1 MPDGTIPTE
10 NGGILHANGDIAIED
25 DPSQDLA
32 TRISASAKV
41 REIRISPDGAHVVY
55 QNQHQYKLTAS
66 VETSLWVAQTDV
78 PESTR
83 LLTGGGFFNG
93 GTVFHPDGKRIV
105 FLSDRE
111 SPGKAGT
118 MYMLEFATAGP
129 DTEPEKID
137 TGGKTVQGFDLS
149 PDGAWITFLSPAD
162 TSEAHAA
169 RVKDKDDGK
178 VYGEKVGLS
187 RIMLY
192 NFATGETSALKG
204 VRDDMQVESATW
216 SPDSK
221 EILYRM
227 RENKGVEYSEMPIV
241 VERIPISGENP
252 VPIPV
257 ATYPRS
263 PSGQS
268 LWLASGHIADMQSY
282 VPSNT
287 LDARTLFVN
296 PVGKPFSGNGEGAT
310 TRLYGV
316 SEDAVRIV
324 NMQPGDS
331 NANGEAFIAVEVCND
346 IDTHMDV
353 VVCSADGGVRTS
365 VRMYETDD
373 EAVWFSAW
381 DSRRVVDASG
391 EVSYI
396 FAAILSSAIRHEP
409 LNAYTIRVDSKGA
422 LKKRVKLSS
431 HLRWLAEDAPR
442 VKTEV
447 VYWKAADGT
456 QLSGLVRY
464 PPGYESGKLPTVLFL
479 HGGPYRRMIP
489 DYMPYFCNWRELLAW
504 SGFLVISPNYR
515 GSQGRGHEFA
525 YAATLGVG
533 VLDWADC
540 DSMVDEMIRRGVVDP
555 ERLGVGGW
563 SHGGSIAA
571 WGVTKTKTRY
581 KAAIIGAGVTN
592 WEGMV
597 MESGS
602 PELEVAI
609 GGSAPWDH
617 DAPEKSERK
626 TSPVHSVADVSTAV
640 LILHGDKDERV
651 PVGQAIGFWR
661 GLKRR
666 AADRGKEAAE
676 LVIYPREP
684 HGFVER
690 KHAEDVQ
697 RRVVAYFKAWL

>member
-10 NGGILHANGDIAIED
+10 NGTIHHASGLIED
-25 DPSQDLA
+25 DESQDLA
-32 TRISASAKV
+32 TRISASGKV

-55 QNQHQYKLTAS
+55 QNQHQYKVGAS
-66 VETSLWVAQTDV
+66 TETELWVAETDV
-78 PESTR
+78 PGSAR

-105 FLSDRE
+105 FLSDRA

-118 MYMLEFATAGP
+118 MYSLDFATA
-129 DTEPEKID
+129 DANTAPEVID

-149 PDGAWITFLSPAD
+149 PDGAWIVFLSPAE
-162 TSEAHAA
+162 TGEAHAA
-169 RVKDKDDGK
+169 RVKEKDDAK
-178 VYGEKVGLS
+178 VYGEKLGLS
-187 RIMLY
+187 RILLY
-192 NFATGETSALKG
+192 NFATGETSELKG
-204 VRDDMQVESATW
+204 VRDDLQVESATW
-216 SPDSK
+216 SPDSS

-227 RENKGVEYSEMPIV
+227 RQNKGVEYSEMPIV
-241 VERIPISGENP
+241 VERIAIAGENA

-268 LWLASGHIADMQSY
+268 LWLGSGHIADLQSY

-296 PVGKPFSGNGEGAT
+296 PVGKPFSDRGEGAT

-324 NMQPGDS
+324 NMQPGLSTAD
-331 NANGEAFIAVEVCND
+331 GESFIAVEVCND

-353 VVCSADGGVRTS
+353 VVCSTDGSPRTS
-365 VRMYETDD
+365 VQMFETDD
-373 EAVWFSAW
+373 DAVWFSAW
-381 DSRRVVDASG
+381 DARRVVDTSG

-396 FAAILSSAIRHEP
+396 FASILSSAIRHEP
-409 LNAYTIRVDSKGA
+409 LNAYSIRVDSKGA

-431 HLRWLAEDAPR
+431 HLQWLANAPR
-442 VKTEV
+442 LRTENI
-447 VYWKAADGT
+447 YWKAADGT

-504 SGFLVISPNYR
+504 SGYLVISPNYR

-525 YAATLGVG
+525 HAATLGVG

-540 DSMVDEMIRRGVVDP
+540 DSMVDEMVRRGVADP
-555 ERLGVGGW
+555 EHLGVGGW
-563 SHGGSIAA
+563 SHGASIAA
-571 WGVTKTKTRY
+571 WGITKSKTRY

-609 GGSAPWDH
+609 GGSTPWDH

-626 TSPVHSVADVSTAV
+626 TSPVHSVAGVSTAV
-640 LILHGDKDERV
+640 LILHGERDERV

-666 AADRGKEAAE
+666 AVDRGKEAAE

>member
-1 MPDGTIPTE
+1 MPDGKIPTE
-10 NGGILHANGDIAIED
+10 KGTIHTTTSIED
-25 DPSQDLA
+25 DESQDLA
-32 TRISASAKV
+32 TRISASGKV

-55 QNQHQYKLTAS
+55 QHQYQYKVGATKEA
-66 VETSLWVAQTDV
+66 ELWVAQTDV
-78 PESTR
+78 PGSAR

-93 GTVFHPDGKRIV
+93 GTVFHPDGRRIV
-105 FLSDRE
+105 FLSDRA

-118 MYMLEFATAGP
+118 MYMLDFATANAE
-129 DTEPEKID
+129 TAPEAID
-137 TGGKTVQGFDLS
+137 TCGKTVQGFDLS
-149 PDGAWITFLSPAD
+149 PDGAWIVFLSPAD

-178 VYGEKVGLS
+178 VYGEKIGLS
-187 RIMLY
+187 RIMLN
-192 NFATGETSALKG
+192 NFATGETSVLKG
-204 VRDDMQVESATW
+204 VRDDLHVESATF
-216 SPDSK
+216 SPDSR

-241 VERIPISGENP
+241 VERIAITGENP
-252 VPIPV
+252 VPISV

-263 PSGQS
+263 PAGQS
-268 LWLASGHIADMQSY
+268 LWLASGHIADLQSY
-282 VPSNT
+282 VPTNT

-296 PVGKPFSGNGEGAT
+296 PISEPFSVGAGAT
-310 TRLYGV
+310 ARLYGV

-324 NMQPGDS
+324 NMQPGT
-331 NANGEAFIAVEVCND
+331 NAAGEGFIGVEVCTD

-353 VVCSADGGVRTS
+353 VVCSANGSVRTS
-365 VRMYETDD
+365 VRMFETDED
-373 EAVWFSAW
+373 AVWFSAW
-381 DSRRVVDASG
+381 DARRVVDG
-391 EVSYI
+391 SYI

-409 LNAYTIRVDSKGA
+409 LNAYTIRVDSNGA

-431 HLRWLAEDAPR
+431 HLQWLADAPR
-442 VKTEV
+442 LRTEV

-464 PPGYESGKLPTVLFL
+464 PPGYESGRLPTVLFL

-525 YAATLGVG
+525 TAATLGVG

-540 DSMVDEMIRRGVVDP
+540 DSMVDEMVRRGVVEP

-563 SHGGSIAA
+563 SHGASIAA

-581 KAAIIGAGVTN
+581 KAAIIGAGVSN

-626 TSPVHSVADVSTAV
+626 TSPIHSVAGVSTAV

-666 AADRGKEAAE
+666 AAARGREAAE
-676 LVIYPREP
+676 LVVYPREP

-697 RRVVAYFKAWL
+697 RQVVAYFKAWL